1 MAYKIIDGKANKC
14 KFCIRGMKYIEKDV
28 VHICCLVRSHG
39 SVCRYERKEKN
50 NG

>member
-1 MAYKIIDGKANKC
+1 MADKIIDGKANKC
-14 KFCIRGMKYIEKDV
+14 KFCVKGMRYIENDV
-28 VHICCLVRSHG
+28 VHICCLARSHG